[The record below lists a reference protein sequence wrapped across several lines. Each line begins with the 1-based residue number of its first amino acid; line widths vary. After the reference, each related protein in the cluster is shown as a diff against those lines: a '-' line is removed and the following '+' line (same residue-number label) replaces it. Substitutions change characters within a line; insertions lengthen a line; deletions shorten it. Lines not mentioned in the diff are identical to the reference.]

1 MLDGSIMRL
10 MALFIEV
17 VSVPDVASVVAG
29 CEQCGCYYYCF
40 CWFVVVIIAAVVDV
54 VVVVMMTIA

>member
-1 MLDGSIMRL
+1 MRL